1 VSYESMP
8 HTTEIGS
15 LHSDNKTFL
24 KYACTDGYVLVF
36 ELQLA
41 GITRMKIADFL
52 RGNKVVCVMSR
63 LTSAKI

>member
-1 VSYESMP
+1 MSYESMP
-8 HTTEIGS
+8 NTAEIGS

-24 KYACTDGYVLVF
+24 KYACTDAYVSVF

-41 GITRMKIADFL
+41 GKTRMKIADIL
-52 RGNKVVCVMSR
+52 RGNKEVCVMSR